1 MLASKEST
9 CQCKRRG
16 FDPWVGKIPWRRKWQ
31 LTTVFL
37 PGKFHGQRSL
47 AGYSPRGHK
56 ESDMTEHECKKKKS
70 LRMLGHISFY
80 LVCIHIQKITKLAF
94 HWSSHQNA
102 MRDCRPFVRPAP
114 RMGDNF
120 SETGS
125 SDWKVKFHSDG
136 KPRWFK
142 FQAVS
147 LPLPSP
153 WEEYTRTTYWLRENE
168 EYVKQNHPLETQR
181 HSCVDVRTG
190 PWKRL
195 SSGEL
200 MLSNCGIGD
209 DF

>member
-1 MLASKEST
+1 MQETWVWSLSWEDPLEEKMATHYSILA
-9 CQCKRRG
+9 
-16 FDPWVGKIPWRRKWQ
+16 WKIPWTEELGGLQ
-31 LTTVFL
+31 ST
-37 PGKFHGQRSL
+37 GSQRVRHDW
-47 AGYSPRGHK
+47 AW
-56 ESDMTEHECKKKKS
+56 MQKKKS

>member
-1 MLASKEST
+1 MQETWVWSLSWEDPLEEKMATHYSILA
-9 CQCKRRG
+9 
-16 FDPWVGKIPWRRKWQ
+16 WKIPWTEELGRLQ
-31 LTTVFL
+31 ST
-37 PGKFHGQRSL
+37 GSQRVRHDW
-47 AGYSPRGHK
+47 AWMQKK
-56 ESDMTEHECKKKKS
+56 ES

-80 LVCIHIQKITKLAF
+80 PVCIHIPKITKLAF

-114 RMGDNF
+114 WMGDNF
-120 SETGS
+120 SETSS
-125 SDWKVKFHSDG
+125 SDWKVKFHGDG

-153 WEEYTRTTYWLRENE
+153 WEEYTRTTYWLQEENE

-181 HSCVDVRTG
+181 HSCMDVRAG

-195 SSGEL
+195 SPGEL
-200 MLSNCGIGD
+200 MLSSSGVGN